1 MKITVTNLI
10 WILILNR
17 KLVRIKIEI
26 NLKRIQINKN
36 EFKKKDLN
44 KKNIYKLRE
53 IR

>member
-26 NLKRIQINKN
+26 NLKRIQIKKN

-44 KKNIYKLRE
+44 KKNVYKLRE